1 MRENLKGDKLKIFI
15 WEEKSEDISDS
26 EDLKLVILKN
36 KDQKL
41 MDSILKNKGQTPRVY
56 RNTVFFLYPLESERS
71 NFVNVVKNKIA
82 YDYIE
87 KDKNLNLSEEQRKD
101 IKKAIK
107 KAESELKESTCR
119 FYREVSIPGKDKF
132 KEIILGVPIFGEDI
146 SLDQKVYDSLRSD
159 GEILEKV
166 SPIFLKEK
174 YLVDREYV
182 SAEQVY
188 RTTLRTPG
196 ESRFINKK
204 VFEDGIINGVHIGE
218 FGLGELKNDVPVC
231 SYFKEEIPGI
241 FTFLGNEI
249 IINQEICRKQKEEE
263 REKTPPYPSGE
274 SGEKPTVDEGSK
286 EEGGEILVT
295 PPIKQHVKEMVCLK
309 FKIPSGHV
317 ADIMRLMNLLQTK
330 FKTLEIELNAKD
342 GAITDQDYENTI
354 KETFRQLG
362 IDVEENAS

>member
-1 MRENLKGDKLKIFI
+1 ML
-15 WEEKSEDISDS
+15 
-26 EDLKLVILKN
+26 
-36 KDQKL
+36 
-41 MDSILKNKGQTPRVY
+41 
-56 RNTVFFLYPLESERS
+56 ERS
-71 NFVNVVKNKIA
+71 NFINVVKNKIA

-107 KAESELKESTCR
+107 KAESELKESICR

-146 SLDQKVYDSLRSD
+146 SLDQKAYDCLRSD

-174 YLVDREYV
+174 YLVGREYV
-182 SAEQVY
+182 SIEQVY
-188 RTTLRTPG
+188 QTTLRTPG
-196 ESRFINKK
+196 ESRSINKK
-204 VFEDGIINGVHIGE
+204 VFEDGIISGARIGE

-241 FTFLGNEI
+241 FVFLGNEI
-249 IINQEICRKQKEEE
+249 IINQEICQKQKEE
-263 REKTPPYPSGE
+263 RDKTSPYPPGE
-274 SGEKPTVDEGSK
+274 SGEKPTIDEGSK
-286 EEGGEILVT
+286 EKEGDISVT
-295 PPIKQHVKEMVCLK
+295 PTPGQRAREMVYLK

-317 ADIMRLMNLLQTK
+317 VDIMRLMHLLQTK
-330 FKTLEIELNAKD
+330 FKTLEIELTAKD
-342 GAITDQDYENTI
+342 GAITDQEYENTV

-362 IDVEENAS
+362 IDVEENDR